1 MAIKSFANKAT
12 EDIGKPVSSKKALKI
27 LNKNLHKIAYR
38 RLIFLDNMASLQDLR
53 EWRSLH
59 LEKLKGKRNGQFSIR
74 INDQYR
80 VCFKWINNNAYEV
93 EIVDYH

>member
-1 MAIKSFANKAT
+1 MSIKSFKNKAT
-12 EDIGKPVSSKKALKI
+12 EDIGNQIASKKALK
-27 LNKNLHKIAYR
+27 LLPKELHKIAYR
-38 RLIFLDNMASLQDLR
+38 RLVFLDNAAALKDLK

-59 LEKLKGKRNGQFSIR
+59 LEKLKGDRAGQFSIR

-80 VCFKWINNNAYEV
+80 ICFKWIDNNAHEV